1 MLLNPYI
8 KLVQQ
13 TPRAVIAVMLFLL
26 LPMAW
31 FTQDF
36 KLDAS
41 ADSLVVEG
49 DADLEFSRLINER
62 YGTSDFLFIAYQ
74 PREPLFSELSLARLA
89 SLRDELAT
97 MPRVESVNTML
108 DVPLLRMA
116 NVPLTELADNILTL
130 QDEGI
135 DLIAA
140 REDLVTNQAYRN
152 ALISEDGATTALIV
166 NFQRDQVAA
175 DLLNRRSELRNLR
188 DTQGLDRS
196 ADSELR
202 EVSRQYSERLALV
215 ADLLHQDIATIRA
228 TLAGYRHDADIVMG
242 GVPMIADDLITFVR
256 NDLINFGSA
265 ILAFIILALS
275 FLFRRIRYVAVPL
288 LCCAFTAIYVI
299 GLLGLFDWR
308 VTVISSNF
316 ISLLLI
322 ITISLTVH
330 LMVRYRELQQQDPS
344 QSHQDLLT
352 ATLRSMSRPCAYT
365 SLTTIVAFASLLV
378 SGIPPVISFG
388 QMMVVGV
395 ALTFITTFMLFPA
408 IMTLLPAV
416 PVPPP
421 AHRKGFELTPLLAR
435 FTDRR
440 GGVVLTLFAALLL
453 MGVTGLA
460 RLKVENSFIDYFD
473 RDTEIYRGMVS
484 IDRNMGG
491 TTPLDVII
499 DLTPPGAA
507 TGFGAD
513 DWDDDD
519 YFDDFDDDF
528 DDDFEGSTVT
538 RVDER
543 AYWFTSDKM
552 RDIIA
557 IHDWLDALPETGK
570 VLSLGTLIKLAHELN
585 DNRPLGSIELA
596 VLYGRIP
603 DEFKE
608 TLLQPYVSVENNQVR
623 FNIRVRESDPN
634 LVRGELLR
642 SIRDGLVENFNLQ
655 PEQVHLTG
663 MLVLY
668 NNMLQSLFESQIE
681 TLALVLAMIMVMFMV
696 LFRSWKLA
704 VIGIIPNI
712 LAAGAVLGIMGWLGI
727 PLDMMTITIAAI
739 SVGIGVD
746 NTIHYIHRFKDRFPL
761 HGNYL
766 ATMHDC
772 HGSIGRAMYYT
783 SFTIV
788 VGFSI
793 LVLSNFIPTIYF
805 GLLTSLAMMIAL
817 AGALTLLPKLLVM
830 FRPLG
835 AETRSAA

>member
-1 MLLNPYI
+1 MLLKSYL
-8 KLVQQ
+8 KLVQES
-13 TPRAVIAVMLFLL
+13 PRVVIAVMVMLLALFG
-26 LPMAW
+26 W

-49 DADLEFSRLINER
+49 DEDLEFSRLVNER
-62 YGTSDFLFIAYQ
+62 YGTSDFLFISYR
-74 PREPLFSELSLARLA
+74 PNSDLFTRESLSRLA
-89 SLRDELAT
+89 ALRDELSA
-97 MPRVESVNTML
+97 MERVESVNTIL

-116 NVPLTELADNILTL
+116 NVPLVELADNIRTL
-130 QDEGI
+130 EEEGI
-135 DLIAA
+135 DLAAA
-140 REDLVTNQAYRN
+140 REDLVGNQAYRN
-152 ALISEDGATTALIV
+152 ALISEDGSITALIV
-166 NFQRDQVAA
+166 NFARDQVSAE
-175 DLLNRRSELRNLR
+175 LLARRTALRSQRDEGGLTPGDAEELR
-188 DTQGLDRS
+188 Q
-196 ADSELR
+196 
-202 EVSRQYSERLALV
+202 VSRQYSERLARV
-215 ADLLHQDIATIRA
+215 ADLLHQDITTIRA
-228 TLAGYRHDADIVMG
+228 TLDRYRDQADIVMG

-256 NDLINFGSA
+256 NDLVNFGSA
-265 ILAFIILALS
+265 ILVFIILALS
-275 FLFRRIRYVAVPL
+275 FLFRRVRYVAVPL

-330 LMVRYRELQQQDPS
+330 LMVRYRELQQLTPDKP
-344 QSHQDLLT
+344 HAALL
-352 ATLRSMSRPCAYT
+352 AETLRSMSRPCAYT

-395 ALTFITTFMLFPA
+395 ALTFITTFLLFPA
-408 IMTLLPAV
+408 VMSLLPSV
-416 PVPPP
+416 PAPPQ

-440 GGVVLTLFAALLL
+440 GSLVLALFAALLL
-453 MGVTGLA
+453 MGVTGLG

-473 RDTEIYRGMVS
+473 QDTEIYRGMVS

-491 TTPLDVII
+491 TTPLDVIV
-499 DLTPPGAA
+499 DLIPPGLAD
-507 TGFGAD
+507 GFGD
-513 DWDDDD
+513 FEWDDDD
-519 YFDDFDDDF
+519 FFDDWDDDF
-528 DDDFEGSTVT
+528 DDDGAA

-552 RDIIA
+552 REVIA
-557 IHDWLDALPETGK
+557 MHDWLEGLPETGK

-585 DNRPLGSIELA
+585 DGRALDSIELA
-596 VLYGRIP
+596 VLYSRIP
-603 DEFKE
+603 DEYKE
-608 TLLQPYVSVENNQVR
+608 TLLQPYVSVENDQVR
-623 FNIRVRESDPN
+623 FNIRVRESDPD
-634 LVRGELLR
+634 LVRGELLAR
-642 SIRDGLVENFNLQ
+642 IREGLVENFGLQ
-655 PEQVHLTG
+655 PEQVQLTG

-681 TLALVLAMIMVMFMV
+681 TLALVLAMIMVMFML

-704 VIGIIPNI
+704 LIGIIPNI
-712 LAAGAVLGIMGWLGI
+712 LAAGAVLGIMGWLAI

-746 NTIHYIHRFKDRFPL
+746 NTIHYVHRFKDQFPN
-761 HGNYL
+761 HGNYV
-766 ATMHDC
+766 ATMHYC

-805 GLLTSLAMMIAL
+805 GLLTSLAMIIAL
-817 AGALTLLPKLLVM
+817 AGALTLLPKLLIM
-830 FRPLG
+830 FKPLG
-835 AETRSAA
+835 PETAPGG